1 MAETNTRVQLD
12 KSIESKYKVIS
23 MIQVSQFGEVTQFKM
38 GRESQGEAWQ
48 PPGQVFYWTSAYLVD
63 GLLIDTGCPHTA
75 EEFVRSL
82 EGRAIKLVVN
92 THYHE
97 DHVGANYLLQQKF
110 DLRILASRESIPL
123 INGVYKLYLYQELV
137 WGYPVP
143 TEVELLPDKI
153 ETDHF
158 HFDVV
163 PTPGHCQGHVAL
175 VEPTRGWC
183 FSGDLFSS
191 REPKAVRPEEDIAG
205 IARSMQKLVDLKTD
219 QLVLFTG
226 LGNVVQDGRE
236 ALQSCIAYLKDLSL
250 KAKQLDKQGL
260 SASAIRDK
268 LFGRE
273 TVLASLTEGQL
284 TSENMIRAALCAK
297 M

>member
-1 MAETNTRVQLD
+1 MD
-12 KSIESKYKVIS
+12 D
-23 MIQVSQFGEVTQFKM
+23 MIQISQFGEITQFKM

-48 PPGQVFYWTSAYLVD
+48 PPGQVFYWTAAYLVD
-63 GLLIDTGCPHTA
+63 RLLVDTGCPHTA

-82 EGRAIKLVVN
+82 EGRSVKVAVN

-97 DHVGANYLLQQKF
+97 DHIGANYLLQQKF
-110 DLRILASRESIPL
+110 GLRILASRESIPL
-123 INGVYKLYLYQELV
+123 INKIHKIHKYQELI

-143 TEVELLPDKI
+143 TKVELLPDKI
-153 ETDHF
+153 ETEHF
-158 HFDVV
+158 HFEVV

-183 FSGDLFSS
+183 FSGDLYLS
-191 REPKAVRPEEDIAG
+191 REPKAIRPEEDIAEM
-205 IARSMQKLVDLKTD
+205 ARSMQKLVNLKTE
-219 QLVLFTG
+219 QLILFTS

-236 ALQSCIAYLKDLSL
+236 ALQSCIAYLEDLSQ
-250 KAKQLDKQGL
+250 KAKQLEKQGL

-273 TVLASLTEGQL
+273 TVLAGITEGDV
-284 TSENMIRAALCAK
+284 SAENMIRAALRAQI
-297 M
+297 